1 MAIESPVSLIGT
13 INPSLISIS
22 NPSSDRDPN
31 NVPMIRLFK
40 TCCEMIS
47 KIVNIA
53 GAWIFIL
60 AGPLAD
66 PAAGAITF
74 GLTKCINEFVCD
86 MMMMM
91 LIIVVVN

>member
-53 GAWIFIL
+53 GA
-60 AGPLAD
+60 
-66 PAAGAITF
+66 
-74 GLTKCINEFVCD
+74 
-86 MMMMM
+86 
-91 LIIVVVN
+91 